1 MPESRDRMSRP
12 VDLASLFARRR
23 SASVGVALE
32 EQETGSNLF
41 GSPIERVTIA
51 TTPATRGRTAL
62 GATRG
67 GGLRRGGFGTPRSVR
82 GRIMYGTPASGR
94 ENSQSTRRGSARGRR
109 GSSVLPSYYPRTPLR
124 DITSVVRAIER
135 RRARLRDVEGQQIEN
150 PATEGQSVVD
160 PSLPVTGAQL
170 EHDLSLTS
178 PNPDIGVKPR
188 TPAVGKVPKI
198 LLGIA
203 NENAGESE
211 FVTPQK
217 KLLNS
222 IDKVEKVVMEELQK
236 LKRTPSAKKAEREKR
251 VRTLMTMR

>member
-1 MPESRDRMSRP
+1 M
-12 VDLASLFARRR
+12 
-23 SASVGVALE
+23 
-32 EQETGSNLF
+32 
-41 GSPIERVTIA
+41 
-51 TTPATRGRTAL
+51 
-62 GATRG
+62 
-67 GGLRRGGFGTPRSVR
+67 
-82 GRIMYGTPASGR
+82 
-94 ENSQSTRRGSARGRR
+94 
-109 GSSVLPSYYPRTPLR
+109 
-124 DITSVVRAIER
+124 
-135 RRARLRDVEGQQIEN
+135 RDVEGQQIESSV
-150 PATEGQSVVD
+150 PEGQSVVD

-170 EHDLSLTS
+170 EHDLSLIS
-178 PNPDIGVKPR
+178 PHPDAGVKPR

-251 VRTLMTMR
+251 VRTLMSMR